1 MPTQTHEAIVC
12 SPTLANSEW
21 YMGLLFSYLVSP
33 AIGAESI
40 AVIDARGHLSM
51 PPPPH
56 FHTQEDELFWTR
68 SPMRFMI
75 GQEVLEAPANA
86 LVYMPRGVPH
96 AFEWLDPSDA
106 GCLII
111 TVPGAFSGY
120 FRAFGTPASEL
131 APPRDSEPPY
141 ADLERML
148 MVGQEFG
155 VTFLPA
161 GSSVHQANLSST
173 SRGIVADPS
182 MVKPLNLM
190 GMELRI
196 LIDAEQSNGAL
207 TAFTVDVPPGFGP
220 PMHIHHDSDEVMILL
235 EGDMEFLSIN
245 GSRAMKAG
253 EAVYI
258 PRGTAETYR
267 AIGNQTAKLLVF
279 QTPGGGCGF
288 FRESEKCTSLE
299 ELVGI
304 ATRYHV
310 EVVS

>member
-1 MPTQTHEAIVC
+1 
-12 SPTLANSEW
+12 
-21 YMGLLFSYLVSP
+21 MGLLFSYLVSP

-86 LVYMPRGVPH
+86 LVYLPRGVPH
-96 AFEWLDPSDA
+96 AFQWLDHSDA

-120 FRAFGTPASEL
+120 FRAFGRPAAEL
-131 APPRDSEPPY
+131 APPRDAVIPY
-141 ADLERML
+141 GDLERML
-148 MVGQEFG
+148 MVGKEFG
-155 VTFLPA
+155 VTFLPS
-161 GSSVHQANLSST
+161 GSSVEQASLLYSSC
-173 SRGIVADPS
+173 GIVADPS
-182 MVKPLNLM
+182 KVKPLNLM

-196 LIDAEQSNGAL
+196 LIDADQSNGAL

-235 EGDMEFLSIN
+235 EGDVEFVSQEETQV
-245 GSRAMKAG
+245 MKKG

-310 EVVS
+310 EVVC